1 MINKRNIW
9 FYAVLSALLLSL
21 AWFFGLTAF
30 VFIGLVPLLLIEN
43 YFSSELDVRR
53 KKLKFTG
60 LTFLTFLLWNLG
72 TTWWIWNASAGGA
85 LMAFFSNS
93 ILMTIVFVTFS
104 NIKNKINKSW
114 SIWLLIPIWL
124 AWEHIHTT
132 WDLTWP
138 WLTLGNVFSYKTN
151 WVQWYEFTGTSGG
164 TLWILVVNILLFKTL
179 SSASFVFK
187 LTYKPLAVILIP
199 IALSYVLLATHKN
212 TSSLKEQQ
220 IVVVQP
226 NIDPYNVKF
235 STEYFEQFKEMLLQ
249 IKGKVTQK
257 TNYLVL
263 PETFITGIEWFG
275 VNEENINSSE
285 EIAWFR
291 DSILLKFPNL
301 NIITGASTYTIY
313 PSEEFVSSTVRRQEN
328 GLLVDYFN
336 TGIQINKTST
346 KLYHK
351 SKLVPGSELM
361 PFPALLKPLESLALD
376 LGGTIGSLGL
386 QKERDVFEGTT
397 GIKVAP
403 VICYE
408 SVYSDYCTE
417 YIRKGAN
424 FIFVITNDG
433 WWDNTP
439 GHKQHLNYARLR
451 AIETR
456 RCIARSA
463 NTGISA
469 FISETGEISQPTA
482 WWVKD
487 VIQATLKPNDAITF
501 FVRFGDIISRIS
513 IVLASL
519 CLLYYWFLRFFKT
532 PNKS

>member
-1 MINKRNIW
+1 MNKRNIW
-9 FYAVLSALLLSL
+9 FYAVLSGAFLSL
-21 AWFFGLTAF
+21 AWFFDLTAF
-30 VFIGLVPLLLIEN
+30 IFVGFVPLLLIEN
-43 YFSSELDVRR
+43 YFSNDPSIRR
-53 KKLKFTG
+53 KKLKFIG
-60 LTFLTFLLWNLG
+60 LSYLTFLIWNLG
-72 TTWWIWNASAGGA
+72 VTWWIWNASAGGA
-85 LMAFFSNS
+85 CMAFFSNS

-104 NIKNKINKSW
+104 NIKNKINKPW
-114 SIWLLIPIWL
+114 AIWLLIPIWL

-138 WLTLGNVFSYKTN
+138 WLTLGNVFSEKIN
-151 WVQWYEFTGTSGG
+151 WVQWYEFVGTSGG
-164 TLWILVVNILLFKTL
+164 SLWIITVNILVFKIL
-179 SSASFVFK
+179 SAGNFAIK
-187 LTYKPLAVILIP
+187 LTYKPLTVILIP
-199 IALSYVLLATHKN
+199 ILISYILLFTHKN

-235 STEYFEQFKEMLLQ
+235 DSEYFDQFKAMLQQ
-249 IKGKVTQK
+249 IKGKVTAE

-275 VNEENINSSE
+275 VNEEHIDDSQ
-285 EIAWFR
+285 EITWFR
-291 DSILLKFPNL
+291 DSLLTYFPHL

-313 PSEEFVSSTVRRQEN
+313 PNEASASSTVRRQEN

-336 TGIQINKTST
+336 TAIQINNQPI

-361 PFPALLKPLESLALD
+361 PFPALFKPLESLALD

-386 QKERDVFEGTT
+386 QKERDVFEANT

-424 FIFVITNDG
+424 FIFIITNDG

-439 GHKQHLNYARLR
+439 GHKQHLSYACLR

-469 FISETGEISQPTA
+469 FISETGEISLPTK
-482 WWVKD
+482 WWEKA
-487 VIQATLKPNDAITF
+487 VIEASLKPNDEITF
-501 FVRFGDIISRIS
+501 FVRFGDIISRICL
-513 IVLASL
+513 ILASAT
-519 CLLYYWFLRFFKT
+519 LLYYWFLRFFKF
-532 PNKS
+532 PIKS